1 VLEILRQVRSHDVL
15 QYQAFKVH
23 DRTSPVLAQIGRRTS
38 KGRTVAVRSLR
49 KRTRM
54 SVQTPLE
61 EVAAVNFVIE
71 DLVVVGSRESIAA
84 FDALGAR
91 SIASVL

>member
-1 VLEILRQVRSHDVL
+1 
-15 QYQAFKVH
+15 
-23 DRTSPVLAQIGRRTS
+23 
-38 KGRTVAVRSLR
+38 
-49 KRTRM
+49 M